1 MEPEN
6 GVLAPRRTP
15 ANGAMIELGAD
26 IQHDQLVQIAGLH
39 DLIEGDVG
47 LCVTAQAGNDATG
60 KDEEVG
66 AAEGVGRD
74 EELDKRSARRE
85 GHVSWQVDLAAD
97 RALG

>member
-47 LCVTAQAGNDATG
+47 LCVTAQAGDDAT
-60 KDEEVG
+60 
-66 AAEGVGRD
+66 
-74 EELDKRSARRE
+74 
-85 GHVSWQVDLAAD
+85 
-97 RALG
+97 